1 MSSQKACVNWVQKQQ
16 RFEHHDSSA
25 GQEGRD
31 FLRSTVTRCCSS
43 TNSWSLSYSNDLLF
57 SSAYT
62 VRLLSF
68 DSFAR
73 AAGSTALCY
82 TLVQF
87 DPNYIPSI
95 WACCFVPHDE
105 STSSQLVRSVSLVL
119 DVSSTFT
126 QSLLSVYLYLCSLT
140 KTIYWVSSGEWQA
153 ALELS
158 PLNSLEDLMKAK
170 VN

>member
-1 MSSQKACVNWVQKQQ
+1 MSAEVSQAQLQ

-43 TNSWSLSYSNDLLF
+43 TNSGSLSYINDLLF

-68 DSFAR
+68 DSFAC
-73 AAGSTALCY
+73 AAGSPARCY

-95 WACCFVPHDE
+95 WSRCFVPHDE
-105 STSSQLVRSVSLVL
+105 STSSQSVRSVSLVL
-119 DVSSTFT
+119 DVSSSYSIYTKFIFC
-126 QSLLSVYLYLCSLT
+126 LFIFVFFNKDNILSVFRG
-140 KTIYWVSSGEWQA
+140 VAGSSGAVSTEFIRRSN
-153 ALELS
+153 EGKS
-158 PLNSLEDLMKAK
+158 
-170 VN
+170 